1 MASSTSTSSS
11 ASPSLPRVPDLG
23 LAQWRFVARA
33 AGAPPALRTR
43 ARDSLLAAVRK
54 DQMAPFYRA
63 LCADTATG
71 LALDDTLLKELTAAN
86 AARVAELD
94 AKIADATENLGE
106 TEISDAL
113 IAKADYLARIGEK
126 VNLSTGGDARLFDL
140 ALTAYKTA
148 SEKTGPLGTR
158 IDIIF
163 AMIRI
168 GMFFSDNELISRN
181 IEKART

>member
-33 AGAPPALRTR
+33 AGAPPAMRTR

-63 LCADTATG
+63 LCTDTATG
-71 LALDDTLLKELTAAN
+71 LALDDALLKDLSAAN

-94 AKIADATENLGE
+94 AKIGDATENLGE

-126 VNLSTGGDARLFDL
+126 DL
-140 ALTAYKTA
+140 ALAAYKTA